1 MNQKIENIFFLGI
14 GGIGMSALARYFLAQ
29 GHIISGYDKTKT
41 PLTLEMEDKGINIY
55 YEDKIQNIIHTPDY
69 VIYTPAIPKDN
80 LIFNH
85 LKALEIPFYK
95 RAEIL
100 GNISKEYFTIAVA
113 GTHGKTTITSLIAHI
128 LQFNNQPII
137 AFIGGICKNYSSNF
151 LLSKNPKIMV
161 VEADEFDRSFLTLHP
176 DIAIVSSMD
185 ADHLDIYDTI
195 DFLKKSFFMFTKQIK
210 NNGLLIINDGL
221 EIAKD
226 LKVNFQKYSVEKA
239 TSIIA
244 NNAKVIN
251 GNTHFTLTINGE
263 YSQEIETFLPGIH
276 NILNISAAVAACY
289 HLGISDLQIAEAVKT
304 YKGVQ
309 RRFDQRI
316 KRDDVVYIDDY
327 AHHPAEI
334 AATLK
339 AVKSIYPAKKITVI
353 FQPHLFSRTRDFGD
367 DFAKSLSIADQ
378 VLLMEI
384 YPAREKPI
392 KGINSQW
399 LLDKITSK
407 EKQIVDFDNVVETII
422 KNQTQVLLTLGAG
435 NIDLIIKPIEEA
447 LS

>member
-1 MNQKIENIFFLGI
+1 
-14 GGIGMSALARYFLAQ
+14 
-29 GHIISGYDKTKT
+29 
-41 PLTLEMEDKGINIY
+41 
-55 YEDKIQNIIHTPDY
+55 
-69 VIYTPAIPKDN
+69 
-80 LIFNH
+80 
-85 LKALEIPFYK
+85 
-95 RAEIL
+95 
-100 GNISKEYFTIAVA
+100 
-113 GTHGKTTITSLIAHI
+113 
-128 LQFNNQPII
+128 
-137 AFIGGICKNYSSNF
+137 
-151 LLSKNPKIMV
+151 
-161 VEADEFDRSFLTLHP
+161 
-176 DIAIVSSMD
+176 
-185 ADHLDIYDTI
+185 
-195 DFLKKSFFMFTKQIK
+195 MFTKQIK